1 MHKSININNSLNSPI
16 SDSQLYNEV
25 DSLNNGSS
33 LLSILGLIVMGAGSV
48 ILVLFVEE
56 YFAPTITHSIPGVD

>member
-1 MHKSININNSLNSPI
+1 LHKSININNSLNSPI

-25 DSLNNGSS
+25 DSLNNESS

-56 YFAPTITHSIPGVD
+56 YFAPTIIHSIPGVD

>member
-1 MHKSININNSLNSPI
+1 LHKSININNSLNSPI